1 VDLRQYFRK
10 IRDVEAGLSEPFP
23 IVTSLETADGG
34 KAGTISEVPRSI
46 AAKMI
51 VEGRAVLADDTER
64 DRYRQHQLESKTA
77 AEKADLG
84 QRLHVAFV
92 SERNQNAK
100 PNSKSPVI
108 SEK

>member
-1 VDLRQYFRK
+1 MDLRQYFRK
-10 IRDVEAGLSEPFP
+10 IRDVEASLSEPFP
-23 IVTSLETADGG
+23 IVISLETADGG
-34 KAGTISEVPRSI
+34 KAGTICEVPRSI

-64 DRYRQHQLESKTA
+64 ERYRQHQLDAKGASER
-77 AEKADLG
+77 ADLA
-84 QRLHVAFV
+84 QRLHLSLV
-92 SERNQNAK
+92 SERHPNAK